1 MRGKLTILVIL
12 AVTAIFFNFYN
23 AGSVVKL
30 TREKGYLEKGC
41 AAEKNI
47 HTELMV
53 ELDDLR
59 SGKNISSL
67 VSVELSGFVPDK
79 QQAQIIYVHE
89 PGKAQQQKSYC
100 IVDLIS
106 SRAEAKDI
114 QIIPD

>member
-1 MRGKLTILVIL
+1 MRGRITVFLMLL
-12 AVTAIFFNFYN
+12 AVAGFMHFWN
-23 AGSVVKL
+23 ANKVVRQTKYL
-30 TREKGYLEKGC
+30 SKLEKSY

>member
-1 MRGKLTILVIL
+1 MRGKLTILALL
-12 AVTAIFFNFYN
+12 AVVAIFFNFVN
-23 AGSVVKL
+23 AGSVVTL
-30 TREKGYLEKGC
+30 TRDRGYLEKSC

-79 QQAQIIYVHE
+79 PLGQIVYVHE
-89 PGKAQQQKSYC
+89 PGKTQQQASYC